1 MHGTTGGR
9 KRQARCYCSTR
20 RKKHGCD
27 QPLTAAG
34 PIEEQIARFLAEFQ
48 PSEAMREEILDRLAH
63 DENTDTEDIGRK
75 RRQLTE
81 CRKRLRDLYELGDL
95 DRSEYVSKRDSLDA
109 ELDALAPGPAPDLD
123 HPQAVLEDFGRFWKE
138 ETDPEPRREL
148 LQQLFE
154 LVWVDGQK
162 IVAVRPTPAFAD
174 LFTSVAASKQRG
186 VKSGSDGTRTKAL
199 RTGGSRSGSEPPPD
213 AAVNRQLL
221 VGK

>member
-9 KRQARCYCSTR
+9 KREARYYCSTR

-48 PSEAMREEILDRLAH
+48 PSHAMRDEILHRLAH
-63 DENTDTEDIGRK
+63 GEDTDTEDIGRK

-81 CRKRLRDLYELGDL
+81 RRKRLRDLYELGDL
-95 DRSEYVSKRDSLDA
+95 DRSEYVSKRDALDA
-109 ELDALAPGPAPDLD
+109 ELDGLAPGPAPDLD
-123 HPQAVLEDFGRFWKE
+123 HARAVLEDFSRFWKE

-174 LFTSVAASKQRG
+174 LFTSVAASRQRG
-186 VKSGSDGTRTKAL
+186 VKSGSDGGQTRA
-199 RTGGSRSGSEPPPD
+199 SHPSGIEI
-213 AAVNRQLL
+213 R
-221 VGK
+221 VG